1 MITERKDDLIFVEAE
16 SFIDKLL
23 KKYLSAKLGDREVDN
38 GETNSQAGR
47 DGITDSGGIGNIV
60 QQPPVG

>member
-1 MITERKDDLIFVEAE
+1 MITERTEDQIIVESE
-16 SFIDKLL
+16 SFIEKML
-23 KKYLSAKLGDREVDN
+23 KKYLSAKLGDREVEN

-60 QQPPVG
+60 QQPPVS